1 MICLQKTEKDWM
13 NFLKNKL
20 CSAQTDKKTIK
31 KMEALIV
38 HPKNQMELNAL
49 KSVMKDM
56 GIRYE
61 KFHTRGMKTQ
71 PAERKAPVKKDKPA
85 TNYKDKPKTKL

>member
-1 MICLQKTEKDWM
+1 
-13 NFLKNKL
+13 
-20 CSAQTDKKTIK
+20 
-31 KMEALIV
+31 MESLIV

-61 KFHTRGMKTQ
+61 KFHTRNHNTAPKPESKSTNKR
-71 PAERKAPVKKDKPA
+71 AEKPA
-85 TNYKDKPKTKL
+85 RTYKDKPKNDL